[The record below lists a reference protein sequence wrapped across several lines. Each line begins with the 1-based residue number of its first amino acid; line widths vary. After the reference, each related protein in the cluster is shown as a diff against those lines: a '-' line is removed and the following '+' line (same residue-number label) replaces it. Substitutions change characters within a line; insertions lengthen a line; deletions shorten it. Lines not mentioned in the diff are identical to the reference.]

1 MFFSV
6 STKPDSRFTHSTKFQ
21 NLVVSY
27 DSGWHC
33 AGNYLYK
40 GYAND
45 FALAAQL
52 DCIDQQPG
60 NFCVMVFDHEQG
72 TVTVKTSRYR
82 SFPICV
88 NANCIDNLTETV
100 ADRIIWS
107 NTEITVDQQLQI
119 TERELDQL
127 GTVPTDVVST
137 EEVVDRIY
145 NIIDRTVAS
154 FLRNNRLPLKV
165 FLSGGVDSMLVYSFL
180 CRHTDQ
186 FELVPGEAFEF
197 DDFWTRNK
205 DAICNSWAY
214 NQLHHW
220 LNPCVLMTGTP
231 GDEYML
237 RSPALANM
245 YLMHHRTSIP
255 EQLDVYGPC
264 MQHRYFSKAENMDIF
279 QAQLA
284 DKKVQQ
290 LVTSRAGLFRQLCNE
305 NINDY
310 QHWHLGNTLTWTPL
324 RDLEIFKLMLQLP
337 VEVAVDQIM
346 DSTVSKQLIARNNPE
361 LLNYVAVEKNYRTL
375 ERVWPLISSWPG

>member
-154 FLRNNRLPLKV
+154 FLRNNRLV
-165 FLSGGVDSMLVYSFL
+165 
-180 CRHTDQ
+180 
-186 FELVPGEAFEF
+186 
-197 DDFWTRNK
+197 
-205 DAICNSWAY
+205 I
-214 NQLHHW
+214 
-220 LNPCVLMTGTP
+220 
-231 GDEYML
+231 
-237 RSPALANM
+237 
-245 YLMHHRTSIP
+245 
-255 EQLDVYGPC
+255 
-264 MQHRYFSKAENMDIF
+264 
-279 QAQLA
+279 
-284 DKKVQQ
+284 
-290 LVTSRAGLFRQLCNE
+290 
-305 NINDY
+305 
-310 QHWHLGNTLTWTPL
+310 
-324 RDLEIFKLMLQLP
+324 
-337 VEVAVDQIM
+337 
-346 DSTVSKQLIARNNPE
+346 
-361 LLNYVAVEKNYRTL
+361 
-375 ERVWPLISSWPG
+375 